1 LKRGINKVLLLIVFL
16 ILCTLLFRGFTKYV
30 SENRVDTEEILQS
43 MSLEEKVGQLFILG
57 FWGKEPDYYITKMIK
72 DRYVGGVILLGY
84 NIDGEEQLKTLT
96 GTLQSMSKYPLFISV
111 DQEGGQVSR
120 IWFED
125 TYNISQYEIES
136 TKQAYDIAKSRGKQ
150 LKELGINMNFSP
162 VLDHISNEQSFLF
175 TRTFRGDQQNGIELA
190 KAMLRG
196 YKDAKIVAC
205 VKHFPGHSNDTQDSH
220 SELDSVD
227 ITADMLDEY
236 IYQFRET
243 LKEADAVMLGHIL
256 FPNIDP
262 DSPTS
267 VSKYFVN
274 DLLRDEL
281 EFNGLAITDDMQMKS
296 IYDRYSIKE
305 AAVKAVMVGNDL
317 LVYTG
322 DPEEQAE
329 AYSAVLQATRDGVI
343 KEEDIDKRVLK
354 ILNIKYGL

>member
-1 LKRGINKVLLLIVFL
+1 MKRAINKILLLIVFL
-16 ILCTLLFRGFTKYV
+16 IFCTLLFKGFTEYIARNK
-30 SENRVDTEEILQS
+30 VDTEEILQS
-43 MSLEEKVGQLFILG
+43 MTLEEKVGQLFILG

-72 DRYVGGVILLGY
+72 ERYIGGVILLGY

-96 GTLQSMSKYPLFISV
+96 STLQSMSKYPLFISV

-125 TYNISQYEIES
+125 TYNISQYEIEN

-150 LKELGINMNFSP
+150 LKEFGINMNFSP
-162 VLDHISNEQSFLF
+162 VLDHVTNEQSFLF
-175 TRTFRGDQQNGIELA
+175 TRIFKGDKQQGAELA
-190 KAMLRG
+190 KAMLKG
-196 YKDAKIVAC
+196 YKDADIVAC

-220 SELDSVD
+220 SELDSVN

-236 IYQFRET
+236 IYEF
-243 LKEADAVMLGHIL
+243 KEALGDADAVMLGHIL

-262 DSPTS
+262 DSPAS

-281 EFNGLAITDDMQMKS
+281 QFNGLIITDDMQMKS
-296 IYDRYSIKE
+296 IHDRYSVKE

-317 LVYTG
+317 LIYTG
-322 DPEEQAE
+322 NPEEQAE
-329 AYSAVLQATRDGVI
+329 AYEAVLQATRDGVI
-343 KEEDIDKRVLK
+343 KEKDIDKRVLK